1 MQELAQNQAKPLVLV
16 TGATGYIGAR
26 LAPRLLESGYRVRV
40 LVRDPQRLHGRS
52 WHTHVEIASGDV
64 LKPDSLLPAMQG
76 VSVAYYLIHSMA
88 GTHDFRDR
96 DLVAARHFATAARA
110 AGVQRIIYLSGLGK
124 EGDAQLSAHL
134 RSRQETG
141 AALRESGIP
150 VTELRA
156 AVIVGSGSLSFEMIR
171 HLTER
176 LPIMLVPRWADTR
189 IQPIGIREVL
199 AYLIDALE
207 TPASVGQ
214 IIEIGGGDVLT
225 YAEMMQQYAEVRGL
239 RRWLIRVPVLTPRL
253 SSYWVHWMTPL
264 SATIVRPLIE
274 GLRSE
279 VIVHDP
285 RAREIFPHIQPADY
299 RTSVDRALVRLR
311 EGDIES
317 IWSDALSSS
326 AGDKK
331 PVLFRLEQGM
341 FIERRVQE
349 VQAPAADV
357 FRVFSGLGGARG
369 WLTFD
374 WAWQARGLL
383 DQLVGGVGLRRGRRD
398 PDDVRV
404 GDALDFWRVESVEP
418 GHLLRLR
425 AEMKVPGRAWLQFEV
440 ESDSAD
446 RSRLVQTAYFAPK
459 GLGGLLYWYLLY
471 PLHVLIFAQMPR
483 RIAQLAE
490 QRAANR

>member
-1 MQELAQNQAKPLVLV
+1 MQELAQNEAKPLVLV

-26 LAPRLLESGYRVRV
+26 LVPRLLESGYRVRV
-40 LVRDPQRLHGRS
+40 LVRDPQRLLGRS
-52 WHTHVEIASGDV
+52 WHTQVEIVSGDV

-76 VSVAYYLIHSMA
+76 VAVAYYLIHSMA
-88 GTHDFRDR
+88 GHHDFRDR
-96 DLVAARHFATAARA
+96 DLIAARNFAAAARA
-110 AGVQRIIYLSGLGK
+110 AGIQRIIYLSGLGQ
-124 EGDAQLSAHL
+124 EGDAHLSAHL

-176 LPIMLVPRWADTR
+176 LPIMIVPRWANTH

-253 SSYWVHWMTPL
+253 SAYWVHWMTPL

-279 VIVHDP
+279 VIVHDS

-326 AGDKK
+326 AGDRK
-331 PVLFRLEQGM
+331 PAFFHLEQGM

-418 GHLLRLR
+418 DHLLRLR

-440 ESDSAD
+440 EPGGAG
-446 RSRLVQTAYFAPK
+446 RSKLVQTAYFAPK

-471 PLHVLIFAQMPR
+471 PLHALIFAQMPR

-490 QRAANR
+490 QRAATP